1 MSESSVVERVKGM
14 MGRQLRVH
22 LTDGRVVMGLFDC
35 VDKQGNVILDRALEW
50 KSLAELETERSV
62 GYVLVP
68 GKHIVKAEIEDE

>member
-35 VDKQGNVILDRALEW
+35 VDKQKRH
-50 KSLAELETERSV
+50 T
-62 GYVLVP
+62 
-68 GKHIVKAEIEDE
+68 